1 MVLSVIEGLVLSFI
15 LLLVCVINIRNGS
28 VGGVQ
33 YYEQE
38 VKDRVVELGLIT
50 KEQIKRN
57 RSLSGLALMSALIVL
72 SPVLAF
78 CVKATPHDHCV
89 SVCGCSALL
98 NTPNF
103 RQNAHFCRSFTGVKQ
118 GKIGYYGGNSASRW
132 HTKVRTGGPAVL
144 P

>member
-15 LLLVCVINIRNGS
+15 LVLVCVINIRNGP

-57 RSLSGLALMSALIVL
+57 RSLSGLALMSALILL
-72 SPVLAF
+72 SPVMAF

-89 SVCGCSALL
+89 SDAPSEFSSEC
-98 NTPNF
+98 PF
-103 RQNAHFCRSFTGVKQ
+103 
-118 GKIGYYGGNSASRW
+118 
-132 HTKVRTGGPAVL
+132 L
-144 P
+144 PQFYWRKTR